1 MSKEEYIEYLWKSNQ
16 KALGLTDEQVEEAKK
31 DPERVRF
38 IERSSELVRR
48 KVVAEVVKAEH
59 CVCHKVGDKIVF
71 RPAGALV
78 KEESC
83 DHPCIYAMAPLATLG
98 YIIFDRIVEGVEP
111 SQLRIPQIK
120 CWDVGWE
127 NGGAGEILMKVRVE

>member
-1 MSKEEYIEYLWKSNQ
+1 MNEGKSIEYLWKSNQ
-16 KALGLTDEQVEEAKK
+16 KALGLTDEQVDEAKK

-59 CVCHKVGDKIVF
+59 CACHRVGDKIVF
-71 RPAGALV
+71 RPAGPLV

-83 DHPCIYAMAPLATLG
+83 DHPCMYAMAPLATLG
-98 YIIFDRIVEGVEP
+98 YIIYDRIVEGVDP
-111 SQLRIPQIK
+111 SQLHVPKIK

-127 NGGAGEILMKVRVE
+127 NGGAGEMLMKVTVK